1 MSLME
6 LLVLPII
13 EGETMKTAIYPG
25 TFDPITIGHLDVVE
39 RACKLFDEVYVV
51 ILDNGAKSTL
61 FTKEE
66 RLALT
71 QASLSH
77 IPNAKAVIHHGL
89 TLDFAHEVQACAMIR
104 GIRQVK
110 DYEYELNNASCNAWI
125 DSNIETIL
133 MFSKQEYAFVSSTS
147 IKEFAMF
154 HQTLKGLVS
163 EPVEKALQEKFKD
176 CSK

>member
-1 MSLME
+1 MR
-6 LLVLPII
+6 V
-13 EGETMKTAIYPG
+13 AIYPG
-25 TFDPITIGHLDVVE
+25 TFDPITIGHIDVVE

-51 ILDNGAKSTL
+51 ILDNTSKKTL

-66 RLALT
+66 RRSLT

-77 IPNAKAVIHHGL
+77 IPNAKAVVHHGL
-89 TLDFAHEVQACAMIR
+89 TLEFAHEVGACAMIR

-125 DSNIETIL
+125 DPEIETIL

-154 HQTLKGLVS
+154 HQNLKGLVS
-163 EPVEKALQEKFKD
+163 EPVALALQEKYKD
-176 CSK
+176 CSN

>member
-1 MSLME
+1 MR
-6 LLVLPII
+6 V
-13 EGETMKTAIYPG
+13 AIYPG
-25 TFDPITIGHLDVVE
+25 TFDPITIGHIDVVE

-51 ILDNGAKSTL
+51 ILDNTAKKTL

-66 RLALT
+66 RRSLT

-77 IPNAKAVIHHGL
+77 IPNAKAVVHHGL
-89 TLDFAHEVQACAMIR
+89 TLEFAHEVGACAMIR

-110 DYEYELNNASCNAWI
+110 DYEYELNNAACNAWI
-125 DSNIETIL
+125 DPEIETIL

-154 HQTLKGLVS
+154 HQNLKGLVS
-163 EPVEKALQEKFKD
+163 EPVALALQEKYKD
-176 CSK
+176 CSN